1 MTCQQ
6 SDILI
11 HRGERLSLCATPLE
25 TYFENRSKARP
36 TFICPSSCL
45 WRGYVATWEIR
56 DQMLYLVGIEGEIG
70 DGPCAQ
76 ENLRPAT
83 LADVMGVRPEP
94 ILADWVH
101 GELRCPE
108 GKLLQFTRHAFGGI
122 YERDRLFR
130 FSSGCLNEEM
140 LRLNPPDPIWYRLDA
155 TGGRERVD
163 DWREVDVVL
172 DDPFKPD
179 EIPQGHVFWGR
190 PDPSVAPLVEGYT
203 IPGCTIFGRPYNQD
217 G

>member
-1 MTCQQ
+1 VPRRLRR
-6 SDILI
+6 ILRTAARRVP
-11 HRGERLSLCATPLE
+11 HSFVPVPACGVGMWPRGKFAT
-25 TYFENRSKARP
+25 K
-36 TFICPSSCL
+36 C
-45 WRGYVATWEIR
+45 
-56 DQMLYLVGIEGEIG
+56 